1 MESEREVVRGKR
13 KWIKIAYG
21 SHRILKFFIIRLN
34 VWRITS
40 FFFSKCIY
48 LKVKSETFQKCYIF
62 SMDRN
67 TLIKLI
73 TIHKAFHQNCVLV
86 SGKG

>member
-34 VWRITS
+34 V
-40 FFFSKCIY
+40 
-48 LKVKSETFQKCYIF
+48 
-62 SMDRN
+62 
-67 TLIKLI
+67 
-73 TIHKAFHQNCVLV
+73 
-86 SGKG
+86 